1 MFGMSTNEL
10 GGVRTELDENH
21 YKREAKSVE
30 GSIYWALTEG
40 KKVDVTMLTRF
51 GFGLCMSQR

>member
-21 YKREAKSVE
+21 YKRKAKTVE
-30 GSIYWALTEG
+30 GSIYWAQTEG
-40 KKVDVTMLTRF
+40 KDERRRNNRTKDSSRILV
-51 GFGLCMSQR
+51 

>member
-21 YKREAKSVE
+21 YKRKAKTVE

-40 KKVDVTMLTRF
+40 KDERHRNNRTKDSSRILV
-51 GFGLCMSQR
+51 